1 MTVSGPIG
9 IVGGGAWGSALAVA
23 AATAG
28 NRVLLSVRDP
38 AAAERIERS
47 RNNPR
52 LPGVRLPEAV
62 QVVSGAAALGE
73 AACLLLVVPAQS
85 VRDAA
90 AALADHVAPDRPL
103 VICAKGIERLS
114 DRFLSEVVTAVRPA
128 APVAVLSGPG
138 FAGDVAR
145 GLPTAVA
152 LAARDGELARSLAA
166 ALSGPTFRVY
176 HGTDLRGVEIG
187 GAAKNVLAIAAGAVE
202 GRGLGESAK
211 AALVARGFAELLR
224 FAAAHGGRTET
235 LMGLSGLGDL
245 VLTAS
250 SASSRNFALGR
261 RIGAGG
267 AVETGPDDE
276 LAEGAYTAA
285 ALLRLARKAGV
296 DMPVSAAVDD
306 VLSGRRGVDEAVE
319 ALMSRPLRE
328 E

>member
-1 MTVSGPIG
+1 MTAPGPIG

-38 AAAERIERS
+38 AAAERIERC

-52 LPGVRLPEAV
+52 LPGIRLPEAV
-62 QVVSGAAALGE
+62 RVVSGAAALAE
-73 AACLLLVVPAQS
+73 AACLLLAVPAQS
-85 VRDAA
+85 VRDAV
-90 AALADHVAPDRPL
+90 AALAGHVAPDRPV

-114 DRFLSEVVTAVRPA
+114 DRFLSEVVAAIRPA
-128 APVAVLSGPG
+128 APVAALSGPG

-166 ALSGPTFRVY
+166 TLSGPTFRVY

-267 AVETGPDDE
+267 AVEAGPGDR
-276 LAEGAYTAA
+276 LAEGAHTAA
-285 ALLRLARKAGV
+285 ALLRLARRAGV

-306 VLSGRRGVDEAVE
+306 VLSGRIGVDEAVE
-319 ALMSRPLRE
+319 ALMRRPLRE